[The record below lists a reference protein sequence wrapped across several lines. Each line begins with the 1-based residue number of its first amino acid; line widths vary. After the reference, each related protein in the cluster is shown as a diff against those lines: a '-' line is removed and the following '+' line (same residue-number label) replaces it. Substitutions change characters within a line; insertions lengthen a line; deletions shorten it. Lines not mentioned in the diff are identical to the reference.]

1 MGKHLHPQLTSGKH
15 PLSWIPSLYF
25 AEGIPYVIVTV
36 VSMVMYKR
44 MGLSNVDI
52 ALYTSWL
59 QIPWV
64 IKPFWSPIVDMLRTK
79 RWWILLMQLVIGA
92 GLAGVAFTLPASHFV
107 QYSLA
112 LFFLLAFSSATH
124 DIAAD
129 GFYMLE
135 LTEHEQT
142 LYVGMRNTCYRIATI
157 AGQGLLVSMA
167 GFLEAYLRQPIKAW
181 MYTFWAAAALFFALY
196 GYHYFF
202 MPDPEGKQQDK
213 ARNHLSLGSVFV
225 TFFTFFQKPHIL
237 TALAFMLLFRLP
249 EALLSKICPLFLMDP
264 YTQGGLGLSTSE
276 IGLVQ
281 GTVGV
286 IGLLLGGIIG
296 GIAVARDGFSKWL
309 WPMVLSISV
318 PDILYI
324 LLAYFQPSN
333 LFLINV
339 CVFIEQFGY
348 GFGFTAY
355 MLYLLYFS
363 QGKTQTAHYAFCTGF
378 MSLGMMLPGMCAGY
392 LQDLMGYLNFFI
404 FVVALVPVTFAV
416 SALIK
421 VDPHFGKKD
430 VLDMTEDVK

>member
-1 MGKHLHPQLTSGKH
+1 MGKSLHPQLTSGKH

-167 GFLEAYLRQPIKAW
+167 GFLEAYLRQPVKAW
-181 MYTFWAAAALFFALY
+181 MYTFWAAAVLFLTLY
-196 GYHYFF
+196 CYHYFF
-202 MPDPEGKQQDK
+202 MPHPEGQQQDK
-213 ARNHLSLGSVFV
+213 ARNHLSLRGVFA
-225 TFFTFFQKPHIL
+225 TFLTFFQKPHIL

-276 IGLVQ
+276 LGLVQ

-324 LLAYFQPSN
+324 LLAYFQPGN

-404 FVVALVPVTFAV
+404 FVVALVPVTFVV

-421 VDPHFGKKD
+421 VDPHFGKKEA
-430 VLDMTEDVK
+430 VEEN